1 MSATGEFMWDA
12 GLLVIAVAIR
22 CRGRSWPLCFTPG
35 VLFFLSDT
43 PLLSG
48 RPPSLVV
55 RGLACASY
63 VWIMYFY
70 PDDDRWKKLWGKIQ
84 SAGLTAVSAA
94 RFQQQ
99 VKEAR
104 S

>member
-1 MSATGEFMWDA
+1 MGDA
-12 GLLVIAVAIR
+12 LLLMIDAVVIR
-22 CRGRSWPLCFTPG
+22 LRGRSWPLCLTPG
-35 VLFFLSDT
+35 VLFFLADT

-48 RPPSLVV
+48 RPHSAPIRL
-55 RGLACASY
+55 LAVASY
-63 VWIMYFY
+63 LWLTYSD

-84 SAGLTAVSAA
+84 SAGLTAVNAA